1 MTLTAGGEVFPHLI
15 PRLIGPQ
22 ELRIELIRDSL
33 DGYLHICQFRVVEG
47 IGIASKGLLLGLKE
61 NGDPLILRAGTLML
75 KFQRVSLELT
85 FNRVIQA
92 TGAAGA
98 AADASYAIDNISLEF
113 DGELGGF
120 GPNDWQPVRRQAC
133 DPVRPS
139 AAISQGVQ
147 G

>member
-1 MTLTAGGEVFPHLI
+1 MVTSTFVSFWW
-15 PRLIGPQ
+15 
-22 ELRIELIRDSL
+22 LR
-33 DGYLHICQFRVVEG
+33 
-47 IGIASKGLLLGLKE
+47 GLKE
-61 NGDPLILRAGTLML
+61 NGDPLILRAVTLMS

-85 FNRVIQA
+85 FKDYNRVIQP

-113 DGELGGF
+113 DGEFGGF
-120 GPNDWQPVRRQAC
+120 GPNNWQPVRRQAC

-139 AAISQGVQ
+139 AAISQGDQ